1 MIEGGTV
8 DGIGTAMFGG
18 LSLKEGVPQQKNFNE
33 YRLIRHIESPKSIDV
48 HFVENGKSPTGL
60 GEPMYPPVMG
70 ALANAMYKATGKRFY
85 RQPFIKDLK
94 A

>member
-1 MIEGGTV
+1 M
-8 DGIGTAMFGG
+8 
-18 LSLKEGVPQQKNFNE
+18 
-33 YRLIRHIESPKSIDV
+33 IRHIESPKSIDV
-48 HFVENGKSPTGL
+48 HFVENGKSPGL